1 MRPATLLADC
11 ATHFRCWIDVL
22 SATENNENKESRMSK
37 QFLLSV
43 VVATS
48 LLISTPGLAQQ
59 NPVKVEASKVADN
72 IYMITGQGGN
82 IGLLT
87 GAEGS
92 FLIDDQFAPLTDKIL
107 EVIKS
112 VGGDVPKFLIN
123 THFHGDHTGGNEN
136 LGRAGTLIMSH
147 HAVRERLL
155 NGSYIG
161 AFGMKSEPA
170 GKAALPVVTY
180 SENMHLHL
188 NGETMNIVHVPSA
201 HTDGDSFVVFE
212 NANVVHAGDL
222 FFNGFFPFIDA
233 AHGGSV
239 KGVIAGVERMLALTD
254 DSSKIIAGHGPL
266 GNRAELQSYRDM
278 LATVYERL
286 LAFKNQGVSAED
298 AIAKAPLADLEAD
311 WGGGIFSVDK
321 WIGIVYPAVY

>member
-1 MRPATLLADC
+1 
-11 ATHFRCWIDVL
+11 
-22 SATENNENKESRMSK
+22 MSK

-48 LLISTPGLAQQ
+48 LSISAPGFAQQ
-59 NPVKVEASKVADN
+59 NPVKVEASRVADN

-92 FLIDDQFAPLTDKIL
+92 FLIDDQFAPLTEKIL
-107 EVIKS
+107 EVVKS

-123 THFHGDHTGGNEN
+123 THFHGDHTGGDEN
-136 LGRAGTLIMSH
+136 LGKAGTLIMAH
-147 HAVRERLL
+147 HAVRKRLL

-170 GKAALPVVTY
+170 DKAALPVVTY
-180 SENMHLHL
+180 SENLHLHL
-188 NGETMNIVHVPSA
+188 NGETINIVHVPSA

-222 FFNGFFPFIDA
+222 FFNGFFPFIDG

-239 KGVIAGVERMLALTD
+239 RGVIAGADNMLALTD
-254 DSSKIIAGHGPL
+254 ADSKIIPGHGAL
-266 GNRAELQSYRDM
+266 ASREDLQRYRDM
-278 LATVYERL
+278 LATAYERL
-286 LAFKNQGVSAED
+286 LALKNQGVSAED
-298 AIAKAPLADLEAD
+298 AVAKAPLADLEAD
-311 WGGGIFSVDK
+311 WGGGIFSADK
-321 WIGIVYPAVY
+321 WIGIIYPAVY